1 MLQVQR
7 REEGNLSVPLKTHL
21 NSLVL
26 DFIFNLIKAFTVN
39 EMMNVLE
46 NRTK

>member
-1 MLQVQR
+1 MLGDWR
-7 REEGNLSVPLKTHL
+7 KEENLPMPIKTHL
-21 NSLVL
+21 NSSVL

-46 NRTK
+46 DRTK

>member
-1 MLQVQR
+1 M
-7 REEGNLSVPLKTHL
+7 PLKTHL

-26 DFIFNLIKAFTVN
+26 DLILNLIKAFTVN
-39 EMMNVLE
+39 EMMNSLE